1 MKRYIFLAFL
11 IFFVTVGVFAQE
23 IGRVEVGRNTFVV
36 FAPNGSRI
44 SSTNIGNGSHTLV
57 GWGRDFF
64 VLQNGNAICTHDVR
78 GRQIGCWYS
87 PDFNIRAIVYNER
100 VIVFHREGDSR
111 IADLNRELRPSS

>member
-1 MKRYIFLAFL
+1 MKHYTFFAFL

-36 FAPNGSRI
+36 RAPNGSRI

-64 VLQNGNAICTHDVR
+64 AVQNGNFIYTYDVR
-78 GRQIGCWYS
+78 GRQIASWSQGTTT
-87 PDFNIRAIVYNER
+87 NIRAIVYNDR

-111 IADLNRELRPSS
+111 IADLNRELR

>member
-1 MKRYIFLAFL
+1 MKRYTFFAFL
-11 IFFVTVGVFAQE
+11 VFFAVVGVFAQE

-36 FAPNGSRI
+36 HAPNGSRI

-64 VLQNGNAICTHDVR
+64 AVQNGNFIYTHDVR
-78 GRQIGCWYS
+78 GRQIASWSHGTT
-87 PDFNIRAIVYNER
+87 NIRAIVYNDR

-111 IADLNRELRPSS
+111 IADLNRELR